1 MSLVT
6 SFLGLFKHDTSND
19 ADLNSNFDIDTALNE
34 NWDKVDAGVK
44 KLNDEKVSKE
54 TGKGLSSNDYT
65 TAEKAKLNGIATGA
79 QVNVLDGLT
88 LEGKAL
94 TNSNKKIEIKDAEVT
109 GARKSTIKSKTFS
122 SVTARIEEIETDVEN
137 IERKR
142 GHIYGVRR
150 KITNN
155 TNTAWERIEDSI
167 GLVAN
172 ATKNGT
178 TVQNDFDNL
187 YPWSQI
193 RTCNYDITTGK
204 VKAWYGDASFKFDGT
219 NGDVYTYIPDV
230 YIKVY
235 QENDYDYIF
244 KKMIMII
251 S

>member
-109 GARKSTIKSKTFS
+109 GARKSTIKSKT
-122 SVTARIEEIETDVEN
+122 
-137 IERKR
+137 
-142 GHIYGVRR
+142 
-150 KITNN
+150 
-155 TNTAWERIEDSI
+155 
-167 GLVAN
+167 L
-172 ATKNGT
+172 
-178 TVQNDFDNL
+178 
-187 YPWSQI
+187 
-193 RTCNYDITTGK
+193 
-204 VKAWYGDASFKFDGT
+204 
-219 NGDVYTYIPDV
+219 
-230 YIKVY
+230 
-235 QENDYDYIF
+235 
-244 KKMIMII
+244 
-251 S
+251 

>member
-109 GARKSTIKSKTFS
+109 GARKSIIKSKTF
-122 SVTARIEEIETDVEN
+122 
-137 IERKR
+137 
-142 GHIYGVRR
+142 
-150 KITNN
+150 
-155 TNTAWERIEDSI
+155 
-167 GLVAN
+167 
-172 ATKNGT
+172 
-178 TVQNDFDNL
+178 
-187 YPWSQI
+187 
-193 RTCNYDITTGK
+193 
-204 VKAWYGDASFKFDGT
+204 FK
-219 NGDVYTYIPDV
+219 
-230 YIKVY
+230 
-235 QENDYDYIF
+235 
-244 KKMIMII
+244 
-251 S
+251 